1 MMEAV
6 EAFCEHLEDYV
17 EKCVA
22 PDPSRGLLEAMSM
35 QLALVLHRPIQS
47 DALGPPV
54 QHFSLSCEPNAF
66 DPIEFVNGGREIVF
80 RSGETVVSL
89 DVMTA
94 KTGERTKQEFP
105 PDIFRDM
112 SRSPDGRFYTDRY
125 DFVGVFEVATDE
137 KFRRLAWNRNSAEAC
152 TVNVAFSPDSHL
164 VAVSYTY
171 DNAVRIWN
179 VHRGDYLGEFI
190 ACDHEAAL
198 KFSPDGSLL
207 FTGTKSGARL
217 FHLNSGYAIYSNNI
231 KQTYA
236 VGYHPEGVSIVAYA
250 TGPAIYRVDLSAIGD
265 GKVMSVLEI
274 LQLFHAHRENIASA
288 VNWTSD
294 WVRLEHRSTHFC
306 GTAS

>member
-1 MMEAV
+1 MEAI
-6 EAFCEHLEDYV
+6 EAFCEHLEDCV
-17 EKCVA
+17 DKCA
-22 PDPSRGLLEAMSM
+22 DLNPSQELLEAMSL
-35 QLALVLHRPIQS
+35 QLALVIHRPAQS

-54 QHFSLSCEPNAF
+54 QHFSLGCEPNAF
-66 DPIEFVNGGREIVF
+66 DPIEFVNGGHEIVF

-89 DVMTA
+89 DLTTGNTA
-94 KTGERTKQEFP
+94 ERTKQEFS

-112 SRSPDGRFYTDRY
+112 SRSPDGRFCTDRN
-125 DFVGVFEVATDE
+125 DFVGVFEVATGE
-137 KFRRLAWNRNSAEAC
+137 KFRRLVWDRNSAEAC
-152 TVNVAFSPDSHL
+152 TVNVEFSPDSQL
-164 VAVSYTY
+164 VAVSYAY

-179 VHRGDYLGEFI
+179 VHCGDYLGEFI

-236 VGYHPEGVSIVAYA
+236 VGYHPDGVSIIADKD
-250 TGPAIYRVDLSAIGD
+250 GPAIYRVDLTSLQDCKTHSA
-265 GKVMSVLEI
+265 SEI
-274 LQLFHAHRENIASA
+274 LELFHAHREKIVSA

-294 WVRLEHRSTHFC
+294 WVRLEHLSMHV
-306 GTAS
+306 